1 MKSKHVDGK
10 RLTLRLGSGVDAD
23 SLTHDLH
30 RLWADRAGP
39 RRTPPLSISHVE
51 SCGSTRSMREAEA
64 LRLLDQEGPQWSAGP
79 TRLAHATLVSLD
91 PGEYWLLLAAAGE
104 ACATALMAVADELCR
119 VYPVSLKHC

>member
-1 MKSKHVDGK
+1 MKSEHVEGK

-23 SLTHDLH
+23 ALTHDLN
-30 RLWADRAGP
+30 RMWAARAGR

-51 SCGSTRSMREAEA
+51 SCGRTRSMREAEA
-64 LRLLDQEGPQWSAGP
+64 LRLLDQEGAQWSSGP

-104 ACATALMAVADELCR
+104 TCATALMAVAEELCR
-119 VYPVSLKHC
+119 VYPVSVKRC